1 MVLEINIKK
10 GQGDKEINLLKESE
24 IEKTANSEQMKK
36 GQQKV
41 QKKCQWTRQN
51 VEQQEKESGKKIYQK
66 IQWGDMIIG
75 IKLRLHIL

>member
-1 MVLEINIKK
+1 MLKTNSTIKLQKTTVVLEINIKK

-41 QKKCQWTRQN
+41 QKKCQ
-51 VEQQEKESGKKIYQK
+51 
-66 IQWGDMIIG
+66 
-75 IKLRLHIL
+75 